1 MLTVINSF
9 VNDNRTMDF
18 VGCYGSVGWITLH
31 PIRYLKKNPQI
42 KEAQMKNR
50 YLSLFC
56 LSILII
62 LLSACQST
70 IKPMVPPPT
79 GVDSVDIDTTKAPSR
94 KRVALVIG
102 NGDYRFAPLRNPEND
117 AKDMADALRKLGFKP
132 VIYLENAGR
141 EKMDKAVEDFSKELG
156 KGTVG
161 LFYFSGHGV
170 QFDNKN
176 YLIPADMPKLSVS
189 NVKYRSISAD
199 YVLTAME
206 EVKNTMNIIILD
218 ACRDNPFESPY
229 KNLKR
234 GLAGMMDTPTGS
246 LIAYATS
253 PGKVAADGVGRNS
266 PYTKAI
272 LEFITKKGL
281 PIEMMFK
288 RVRNSV
294 RIQTRGKQTP
304 WESSSLQ
311 GKDFY
316 FVAGRDNAEEKA
328 RLAEIERL
336 RREVEAAKQKAEAER
351 QARLEAER
359 QAEEVK
365 REEKPKKHLIKTVES
380 NQGKVFKDR
389 LKDGDLGPEMVW
401 IPAGAFQMGDIQGRG
416 DSDEKPVHSVSVK
429 RFAIG
434 RYEVTFAEYNRFA
447 KATGRKSKG
456 KEHDNRPVINVSWDE
471 AVAYTKWLSQQ
482 TGKQYRLPSE
492 AEWEYAA
499 RAGTDTK
506 YWWGDEWESDK
517 ANCSTSETKPVA
529 SFAPNP
535 FGLYDTVGN
544 VSEWIAD
551 PWHGNYKDAPN
562 DGSVWKNGGTF
573 HVLRGGSKF
582 NNPNQCRCAYRFKL
596 SRHSKDDNIGFRVAL
611 DGTVWSSNS
620 PAKKIKLSESE
631 LAEF

>member
-1 MLTVINSF
+1 M
-9 VNDNRTMDF
+9 
-18 VGCYGSVGWITLH
+18 
-31 PIRYLKKNPQI
+31 
-42 KEAQMKNR
+42 EAQMKNR
-50 YLSLFC
+50 YLNLFC

-70 IKPMVPPPT
+70 SMTKEPSSTEVSSEETATKKPQL
-79 GVDSVDIDTTKAPSR
+79 SR

-102 NGDYRFAPLRNPEND
+102 NGKYQFAPLRNPEND
-117 AKDMADALRKLGFKP
+117 AKNMADALRKLDFEP
-132 VIYLENAGR
+132 VIHLENASW
-141 EKMDKAVEDFSKELG
+141 EEMDKAVEDFSKELG

-218 ACRDNPFESPY
+218 ACRDNPFESSY
-229 KNLKR
+229 KNPKR
-234 GLAGMMDTPTGS
+234 GLVGMIDAPTGS

-272 LEFITKKGL
+272 LKFIAKPGL
-281 PIEMMFK
+281 PIELMFK
-288 RVRNSV
+288 RVRDVVSA
-294 RIQTRGKQTP
+294 QTRGKQTP

-316 FVAGRDNAEEKA
+316 FVATPPRPSDAEEKA
-328 RLAEIERL
+328 RQAAEIERL
-336 RREVEAAKQKAEAER
+336 KRETEAAKQKAEAAEQKAAAER

-359 QAEEVK
+359 QAVAMK
-365 REEKPKKHLIKTVES
+365 PEEKPKKPLIKTAEPELE
-380 NQGKVFKDR
+380 KVFKDR
-389 LKDGDLGPEMVW
+389 LKDGGSGPEMVW
-401 IPAGAFQMGDIQGRG
+401 IPAGAFQMGDNQGR
-416 DSDEKPVHSVSVK
+416 DSEKPAHRVSVK

-434 RYEVTFAEYNRFA
+434 RYEVTFAEYDRFA
-447 KATGRKSKG
+447 KATGRKPKG

-506 YWWGDEWESDK
+506 YWWGDEWDSNK
-517 ANCSTSETKPVA
+517 ANCNTSETKPVG

-535 FGLYDTVGN
+535 FELYDTVGN

-551 PWHGNYKDAPN
+551 PWHSNYKDAPN
-562 DGSVWKNGGTF
+562 DGSVWKNGGGAS

-582 NNPNQCRCAYRFKL
+582 SNPNQCRYAYRFML
-596 SRHSKDDNIGFRVAL
+596 SRDSKDENVGFRVAL
-611 DGTVWSSNS
+611 DGVR
-620 PAKKIKLSESE
+620 PR
-631 LAEF
+631 